1 MRIERSGP
9 ADREAIDALLA
20 GSGLPLDGA
29 AVAFET
35 GLVARRDG
43 QVVAAAAVESFGAV
57 GLLRSV
63 VVVPELRGTGLGR
76 QIVEAAAA
84 LAGGLGID
92 RLYLLTE
99 TAADWFPRLG
109 YKTIERS
116 AVPPAL
122 QQSVEFTTAC
132 ATTAVAMTR
141 RLAS

>member
-9 ADREAIDALLA
+9 ADREAIEALLA
-20 GSGLPLDGA
+20 VSGLPLDGTVA
-29 AVAFET
+29 AFET
-35 GLVARRDG
+35 GLIARRDG
-43 QVVAAAAVESFGAV
+43 QVVAAAAVEPYGAD

-63 VVVPELRGTGLGR
+63 VVAPELRGTGLGR
-76 QIVEAAAA
+76 RIVEAAEV
-84 LAGGLGID
+84 LAGELGID

-109 YKTIERS
+109 YRTIERS
-116 AVPPAL
+116 AVPAAL
-122 QQSVEFTTAC
+122 QESVEFTTAC